1 MLVRVLSLGG
11 ALACVLACLL
21 LPWLKTPAIGA
32 LCYGLAALGVAVLMR
47 AGQVSFGHAM
57 YACIAAYTVAF
68 LARRFPG
75 LDAFVLIGAGVL
87 ASLAAG
93 AVIGL
98 FVVRYREIFFGMLNL
113 ALSMVLFSLLGK
125 FYEVT
130 GGSDGLRIDRP
141 TLAGVVFE
149 RAGYETALLV
159 LTLVLCLLLGWL
171 VQRFFG
177 SAAGEALAGVKTN
190 ETRLEYLGLS
200 AQRILWN
207 GYLLSAGLVGLSGA
221 LAALLQGLV
230 TPETGYWLRSGEFVF
245 VAILG
250 GAAHALGAFIGAAA
264 FEAIKLVAAAYLT
277 GVWQL
282 LLGAVL
288 IIVILVAPEGI
299 TGLLLKPRR
308 AARDSASHPAVP
320 AARGS
325 EGSAAGSALSGA
337 GESR

>member
-1 MLVRVLSLGG
+1 MVRVLSLVGVVAFL
-11 ALACVLACLL
+11 ALGLAV
-21 LPWLKTPAIGA
+21 PSMKTPAIFA
-32 LCYGLAALGVAVLMR
+32 LCYGLAALGVSILMR

-57 YACIAAYTVAF
+57 YACFSAYTVAF

-75 LDAFVLIGAGVL
+75 LDALVLIGAGVL
-87 ASLAAG
+87 VSLLAG
-93 AVIGL
+93 ALIGL

-125 FYEVT
+125 FYDVT
-130 GGSDGLRIDRP
+130 GGTDGLRIDRP
-141 TLAGVVFE
+141 PLAGFVLE
-149 RAGYETALLV
+149 RAGYETALLG
-159 LTLVLCLLLGWL
+159 LTLALCVLLGWL

-207 GYLLSAGLVGLSGA
+207 GYVISAGLVGLSGA
-221 LAALLQGLV
+221 LSALLQGLV
-230 TPETGYWLRSGEFVF
+230 TPEAGYWVRSGEFVF

-250 GAAHALGAFIGAAA
+250 GTAHALGAFIGAVA
-264 FEAIKLVAAAYLT
+264 FEAIKLFAAVFLT

-288 IIVILVAPEGI
+288 IVVILVAPTGI
-299 TGLLLKPRR
+299 TGVLLRRVVKPAG
-308 AARDSASHPAVP
+308 AARATP
-320 AARGS
+320 G
-325 EGSAAGSALSGA
+325 ESAAAPLGTA
-337 GESR
+337 ESR